1 MKIKITP
8 QVSDTCD
15 SCGSNDARAYLY
27 REPGIQIALFRCNW
41 CGSLTAGLYFMGKF
55 SGHSGLKAMQGEI
68 EKLFELEDKVRD
80 LRNEVGNLKREI
92 GRTN

>member
-1 MKIKITP
+1 
-8 QVSDTCD
+8 
-15 SCGSNDARAYLY
+15 
-27 REPGIQIALFRCNW
+27 
-41 CGSLTAGLYFMGKF
+41 MGKF